1 MESKLYFREVL
12 LIFWQSWNTRISK
25 FRWQHTSINP
35 KSLVKKC
42 TMLLLKPNCNNIA
55 ARKYI
60 SCCEKCL
67 SFHFE
72 ECEMREKIHDTLID
86 DRNNDAHDLGK
97 WLYDTDVLEIS
108 NSYLFEF
115 VEVPSFIVVLWTIL
129 MSQSI
134 SSKWIFHKYVLH

>member
-1 MESKLYFREVL
+1 
-12 LIFWQSWNTRISK
+12 
-25 FRWQHTSINP
+25 
-35 KSLVKKC
+35 
-42 TMLLLKPNCNNIA
+42 
-55 ARKYI
+55 
-60 SCCEKCL
+60 
-67 SFHFE
+67 
-72 ECEMREKIHDTLID
+72 MREKIHDTLID